1 MPVPVIA
8 LSKQSAQPGSRFL
21 GLSTSPIHSSAGSS
35 VLLILGS
42 SDLGAF
48 SKQTIWIPTTSPWPM
63 DSDHHSN
70 LPRTLLLAVVQSPV
84 NETFLIYHAHLGLGK
99 EIKS

>member
-1 MPVPVIA
+1 
-8 LSKQSAQPGSRFL
+8 
-21 GLSTSPIHSSAGSS
+21 
-35 VLLILGS
+35 
-42 SDLGAF
+42 
-48 SKQTIWIPTTSPWPM
+48 M